1 MFFLIKKKVQ
11 QFKTERSTNFEEC
24 LPIVQIN
31 NRDHL
36 KRMLTLIS
44 SLANNSLG
52 EFGVTVVK
60 QLTKHPVT
68 SDVTSCQRS
77 SVLSKTT
84 PNFTLGEKK
93 NPTSFHLLTGS
104 LRNHLPQ

>member
-1 MFFLIKKKVQ
+1 
-11 QFKTERSTNFEEC
+11 
-24 LPIVQIN
+24 
-31 NRDHL
+31 
-36 KRMLTLIS
+36 MLTLIS

-84 PNFTLGEKK
+84 PNFTLEKK
-93 NPTSFHLLTGS
+93 
-104 LRNHLPQ
+104 RIPQVFIYSPVASGTICPNKDFYLWESWQANITCAS